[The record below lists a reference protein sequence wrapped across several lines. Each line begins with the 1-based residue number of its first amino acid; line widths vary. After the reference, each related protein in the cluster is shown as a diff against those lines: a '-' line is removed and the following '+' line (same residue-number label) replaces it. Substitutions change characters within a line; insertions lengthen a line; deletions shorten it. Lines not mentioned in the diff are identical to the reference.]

1 MEEKILIK
9 GIKKEFPKSFSIIS
23 IVCIYLFI
31 ILYRMDY
38 QPFFIYI
45 ALLVSV
51 ILIGA
56 YIAFKNGSITVTDKR
71 VYGKSL
77 FSNRVDIPIDTISA
91 VGTTMFNG
99 VIVSSS
105 SGRIRFFNLDNNVEI
120 HKTINN
126 LLIERQA
133 QHKSSTIT
141 KGSENNVAD
150 EIIKYKELLD
160 AGAITQEEYDA
171 KKKKLLDL

>member
-1 MEEKILIK
+1 MEEKILIE
-9 GIKKEFPKSFSIIS
+9 GIKKGIPKSYPIIS
-23 IVCIYLFI
+23 IVCFLLFVFF
-31 ILYRMDY
+31 YRMDY
-38 QPFFIYI
+38 PLDIE
-45 ALLVSV
+45 LLVIV
-51 ILIGA
+51 ILIGFA
-56 YIAFKNGSITVTDKR
+56 TIVFENSSITVTDKR

-77 FSNRVDIPIDTISA
+77 FSNRIDIPIDTISA

-105 SGRIRFFNLDNNVEI
+105 SGRIIFFNLDNNDEI

-126 LLIERQA
+126 LLAERQA
-133 QHKSSTIT
+133 NNKSSTIT
-141 KGSENNVAD
+141 KGSGDSVAD

-171 KKKKLLDL
+171 KKKELLGL